1 MTMTEKPTDQSTVG
15 GTAGS
20 RRIAPQIVTGV
31 VLVLIGLL
39 WLLQRVGAI
48 DLTFTTVLAIAT
60 MVIGVALMVLAS
72 GGPHGGLIVFGTVL
86 AIVTTLTAATPL
98 QGFRGGVGERVVEVS
113 DIADLEED
121 YNLAMGNLTI
131 DLRDMSSLDTIDSFT
146 ANVGMGELRIR
157 LPEGAAVSI
166 TASAGAGQLQILGRN
181 ADGLGVD
188 QTFESEGF
196 DDQDAG
202 LIIDA
207 NVFLGRVE
215 VTDG

>member
-1 MTMTEKPTDQSTVG
+1 MTMTGKPTDSSTTEG
-15 GTAGS
+15 AAS

-48 DLTFTTVLAIAT
+48 DLTFTTVMAIAT
-60 MVIGVALMVLAS
+60 VVIGVSLMVLAS
-72 GGPHGGLIVFGTVL
+72 NGPHGGLIVFGTVL
-86 AIVTTLTAATPL
+86 AIITTLTAATPL
-98 QGFRGGVGERVVEVS
+98 QGFQGGVGERVVELT
-113 DIADLEED
+113 DLGDLEEN

-131 DLRDMSSLDTIDSFT
+131 DLRDVSSFDTIESFT
-146 ANVGMGELRIR
+146 ASVGMGELRIR
-157 LPEGAAVSI
+157 LPEGAQVSV
-166 TASAGAGQLQILGRN
+166 TASAGAGQLQLLGRN
-181 ADGLGVD
+181 ADGLGVE
-188 QTFESEGF
+188 QSFESEGF

-207 NVFLGRVE
+207 NVFMGRVE

>member
-1 MTMTEKPTDQSTVG
+1 MTMTEKQTDPGTIER
-15 GTAGS
+15 TAGS

-60 MVIGVALMVLAS
+60 IVIGVALMVLAS

-98 QGFRGGVGERVVEVS
+98 QGFQGGVGERVVELS
-113 DIADLEED
+113 DVGDLEEE
-121 YNLAMGNLTI
+121 YNVAMGNLTI
-131 DLRDMSSLDTIDSFT
+131 DLRDVGSFDTLESF
-146 ANVGMGELRIR
+146 AASVGMGELRIR
-157 LPEGAAVSI
+157 LPEGAHVSV

-188 QTFESEGF
+188 QSFESEGF
-196 DDQDAG
+196 DDQGAG

-207 NVFLGRVE
+207 NVFMGRVE